1 MFNVSGLFDPRLCAC
16 VTVEVGIT
24 RSSSVKC
31 CEGFNPSMGVSSI
44 EVFNLNPEGVD
55 TEPDA
60 DADDDRRRYACCLLA
75 VCPACSS
82 RALSAADVLAGFV
95 PEAELKPGVTP
106 ACFDL
111 EVERDDGLSQ
121 NVAGNVP

>member
-1 MFNVSGLFDPRLCAC
+1 MDI
-16 VTVEVGIT
+16 TVEVGIT

-44 EVFNLNPEGVD
+44 KVFNLNPEGVD
-55 TEPDA
+55 TDA
-60 DADDDRRRYACCLLA
+60 DADNNRRRYACCLLA

-82 RALSAADVLAGFV
+82 QALSAADVLAV
-95 PEAELKPGVTP
+95 SIPEEELKPGVTL
-106 ACFDL
+106 AC
-111 EVERDDGLSQ
+111 Q